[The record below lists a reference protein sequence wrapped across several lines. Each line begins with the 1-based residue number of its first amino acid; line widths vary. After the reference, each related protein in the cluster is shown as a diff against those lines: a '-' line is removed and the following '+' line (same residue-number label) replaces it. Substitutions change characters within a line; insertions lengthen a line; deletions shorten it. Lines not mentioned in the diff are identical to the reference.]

1 MNANPKFTWGNSV
14 IVDGDRRGSVCA
26 VSGGD
31 NGFAYTVEFAD
42 GSDELIAEDRLE
54 SVDNSND

>member
-1 MNANPKFTWGNSV
+1 MCSFW
-14 IVDGDRRGSVCA
+14 
-26 VSGGD
+26 GD

-54 SVDNSND
+54 PVENPSD